1 MGKTCTHCSD
11 TEEKDTLAMA
21 TLKFA
26 LKSTKTTA
34 LVIAIAWLITCALFA
49 GYVIYD
55 KYVDSLYDVVDY
67 SYDLSTDGGGDA
79 NFIGNDGDI
88 NGQSKS

>member
-1 MGKTCTHCSD
+1 MQKTCTHCGD
-11 TEEKDTLAMA
+11 TEGNDTLAMSM
-21 TLKFA
+21 
-26 LKSTKTTA
+26 LKSMKTTMIGI
-34 LVIAIAWLITCALFA
+34 VVAWLITCALFA

-88 NGQSKS
+88 NG